1 MICMTVVC
9 GVVVFREAVLTQ
21 PNPALMQWWGVSV
34 LQRSLVSALVSDPC
48 DAGNPMQGGEDR
60 QNDYPLVV
68 EGPTGTAVHIEVRN
82 KYSRIP

>member
-1 MICMTVVC
+1 MIIMTVVYS
-9 GVVVFREAVLTQ
+9 VIVFREAMLTR
-21 PNPALMQWWGVSV
+21 PIPALMQWWGVSA
-34 LQRSLVSALVSDPC
+34 LQRSLVSAVVSDPC
-48 DAGNPMQGGEDR
+48 DAGDPMQGGEER